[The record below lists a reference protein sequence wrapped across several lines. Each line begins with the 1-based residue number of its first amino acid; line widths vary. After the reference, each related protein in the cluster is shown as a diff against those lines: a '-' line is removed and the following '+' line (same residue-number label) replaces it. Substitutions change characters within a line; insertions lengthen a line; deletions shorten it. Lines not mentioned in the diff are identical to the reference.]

1 MSDNKLRPPEI
12 AREALRRLAT
22 ERVPPTPENY
32 RAYYHEIAGT
42 QSDETF
48 PEKSLKAI
56 AKALPRDIAERLR
69 IAEQFEHAVASRQWP
84 RLKEAVVELGK
95 CSAPLQQ
102 DWGQLIS
109 SLLDRLEKRHAGLTL
124 AQKRNALTHV
134 IEASN
139 GKAERLHARVQG
151 LLHGWDALQGDPD
164 KIETLDD
171 APRTTEKAA
180 RAIRLGPAAD
190 AGGGHDASITEF
202 LSVVIRRAI
211 VPVLEGN
218 DSLRA
223 EAEALAGAVALLSD
237 DPQQAAELH
246 ARLGRLTDRIE
257 WIEDDR
263 RAIRESLLKLLK
275 LVLENIS
282 QLVIDDSWLRGQL
295 LMVSEVFSSPLDIR
309 VLDEAERR
317 LRDVID
323 KQSQLKQQLT
333 DAQERLKGMLIG
345 FMDRLSGFSDST
357 DHYHVTLERCAQEI
371 ETAENLEDL
380 ADAVGE
386 LLIETRDVRDSTRKS
401 SEELKALREEVESA
415 NNRIVRL
422 QTELDET
429 SELVR
434 HDPLTGVLNRK
445 GIDEAME
452 REISVVRRR
461 GAPLCVA
468 LLDIDNFKQLNDTF
482 GHRAGDEALQ
492 HLTSVIRDDLRPGD
506 TIGRYG
512 GEEFII
518 LLPDST
524 EEQGI
529 EIVSR
534 LQRALTKRFF
544 LTGNSRLLITF
555 SAGVSQMLADETS
568 AQAIDRADRAMYA
581 AKRAGKNRVFI
592 AT

>member
-1 MSDNKLRPPEI
+1 MSDNKLRPLEI

-32 RAYYHEIAGT
+32 QAYYHRIAGT

-56 AKALPRDIAERLR
+56 ANALPRDTAEHLR
-69 IAEQFEHAVASRQWP
+69 IAQQFEHAVASRQWP
-84 RLKEAVVELGK
+84 MLKESVVELGK
-95 CSAPLQQ
+95 FSAPLQQ

-124 AQKRNALTHV
+124 AQKRNALAHV

-171 APRTTEKAA
+171 APRSTENAA
-180 RAIRLGPAAD
+180 RTIRLSPAAD
-190 AGGGHDASITEF
+190 TNSARDASITEF

-223 EAEALAGAVALLSD
+223 EAEALAGAVVLLSN

-246 ARLGRLTDRIE
+246 TRLGRLTDRIE

-333 DAQERLKGMLIG
+333 DAQERLKSMLIG

-371 ETAENLEDL
+371 ETAENLDDL

-386 LLIETRDVRDSTRKS
+386 LLIETRDVRNSARKS

-445 GIDEAME
+445 GIDEAIE
-452 REISVVRRR
+452 REISVLRRR
-461 GAPLCVA
+461 GSPLCVA

-492 HLTSVIRDDLRPGD
+492 HLTSVIRDDLRPRD

-518 LLPDST
+518 LLPDTT

-555 SAGVSQMLADETS
+555 SAGVSLMLVDETS